1 MTFLENKVIWGCT
14 TMVSEPEF
22 LLLVAFALLSLAD
35 LRYRAAPGIA
45 AVYLAALYLE
55 AIRDPLQAVSL
66 ALAVI
71 WGHWRF
77 LPGVLAWP
85 ALLHPSAWV
94 VMLAGYGVRMG
105 VVGQGDLLAAGA
117 LACLFP
123 WPAPVLAFLGVE
135 IWRRLW
141 VRRGLP
147 GPLPA
152 LPGMFMGLAVYLV
165 FWRVVPALS

>member
-1 MTFLENKVIWGCT
+1 
-14 TMVSEPEF
+14 MVSEPEF
-22 LLLVAFALLSLAD
+22 LLLGAFALLSLAD

-45 AVYLAALYLE
+45 AVYLAALYL
-55 AIRDPLQAVSL
+55 AATSDPLQAASV

-77 LPGVLAWP
+77 LPGALAWP
-85 ALLHPSAWV
+85 ALLHPAAWV

-105 VVGQGDLLAAGA
+105 IVGQGDLLAAGA

-152 LPGMFMGLAVYLV
+152 LPGMFMGLAVYLL
-165 FWRVVPALS
+165 FWRIVPALR